1 MRFKE
6 RVPRHATVFG
16 FLCGFVENKID
27 KTANGLNGNCIVHYG
42 GDHSMYTMMVK
53 LENGKREGDAMML
66 KGDIPFL
73 KLEYTNG
80 VLTGNIARMNDA
92 GSIDLRGRLIDGVE
106 SGIFQEYDGAK
117 VTWRGYYR
125 NGKRFSEVVRSEE
138 MEDYYNER
146 DVMNGELLC
155 VSQYVQPSNTTQ
167 RMENESRKNTV
178 PQDPNDVFHVDESTP
193 LFEATTNEYTKLNC
207 RWMTT
212 DYDTNRMKR
221 NGMCFELENGRV
233 ARVCLYE
240 EGQFQRVIT
249 AFHGTI
255 MTEFDANNE
264 ITYEGGFKGDMKS
277 GYMREGEG
285 KEYVRTLISGYGLCP
300 NYIET
305 TIRIGHWMNGKKS
318 GVFFE
323 LDERN
328 NMKRKCVYENDL
340 VCHVP
345 IVFSAFLMTEYD
357 TNNRRR
363 YDGYFK
369 GDWKTGFLRD
379 GKGKEYGEDGDTPI
393 YFGDFKNGVREG
405 VGEELCG
412 ISRKYV
418 GEWKNGKRHGCGREI
433 DWNGNTINYGL
444 WVEGHYQKESVI
456 LPLLTTNPSQV
467 QQLVI
472 GNHQFNDS
480 NMIVLKLNDF
490 CQLRHFVVGDDSFG
504 YVRFLEM
511 MGLHELESIAI
522 GRMCFTVAKDWLTIW
537 KKDEEDGACRIGSC
551 PKLQSIVIGDC
562 SFADYYG
569 LQLDSVP
576 SLQSIRLG
584 VVCFYHAPQFSLTR
598 STLYMDSVCRSS
610 QFGVRDSP

>member
-92 GSIDLRGRLIDGVE
+92 GLIDLRGRLIDGVE

-193 LFEATTNEYTKLNC
+193 LFETTTNEYTKLNC

-233 ARVCLYE
+233 KRVCLYKMDE
-240 EGQFQRVIT
+240 FIRVVMKFDDST
-249 AFHGTI
+249 
-255 MTEFDANNE
+255 MTEFNE
-264 ITYEGGFKGDMKS
+264 NGQKVYEGGFSGDMKS
-277 GYMREGEG
+277 GFVKEGQGMEFVESMTPCGNEMRTDDCG
-285 KEYVRTLISGYGLCP
+285 SM
-300 NYIET
+300 
-305 TIRIGHWMNGKKS
+305 IRIGSWRNGKRDGMFYEVDS
-318 GVFFE
+318 ENRV
-323 LDERN
+323 
-328 NMKRKCVYENDL
+328 KRKCLYVNDEMSRLVQEFKESLMVEFGENGQRLYEGGFTGDRL
-340 VCHVP
+340 SG
-345 IVFSAFLMTEYD
+345 F
-357 TNNRRR
+357 RRN
-363 YDGYFK
+363 GI
-369 GDWKTGFLRD
+369 
-379 GKGKEYGEDGDTPI
+379 GKEFGEDGATVL
-393 YFGDFKNGVREG
+393 YK
-405 VGEELCG
+405 
-412 ISRKYV
+412 
-418 GEWKNGKRHGCGREI
+418 GEWKDGKREGFGTELRGLVPLYSGSWKDGLRNGK
-433 DWNGNTINYGL
+433 
-444 WVEGHYQKESVI
+444 
-456 LPLLTTNPSQV
+456 
-467 QQLVI
+467 
-472 GNHQFNDS
+472 
-480 NMIVLKLNDF
+480 
-490 CQLRHFVVGDDSFG
+490 GD
-504 YVRFLEM
+504 EM
-511 MGLHELESIAI
+511 KAL
-522 GRMCFTVAKDWLTIW
+522 
-537 KKDEEDGACRIGSC
+537 
-551 PKLQSIVIGDC
+551 
-562 SFADYYG
+562 
-569 LQLDSVP
+569 
-576 SLQSIRLG
+576 
-584 VVCFYHAPQFSLTR
+584 
-598 STLYMDSVCRSS
+598 
-610 QFGVRDSP
+610 